1 MMKECLSWNKS
12 NKLII
17 TANGNRF
24 LSIME
29 KFHKNI
35 KKENLNEIEHCYVMQ
50 IDRSTF
56 EKAKSNIKDIPD
68 GQNIY
73 LCFYY

>member
-1 MMKECLSWNKS
+1 MKECLSWNKS

-24 LSIME
+24 LSMIEQFHNEKSCKIEYCSVME
-29 KFHKNI
+29 
-35 KKENLNEIEHCYVMQ
+35 

-56 EKAKSNIKDIPD
+56 DKAKLKIKDIPYD
-68 GQNIY
+68 MEIY
-73 LCFYY
+73 